1 MGKHILIL
9 ISAIILGTSAAV
21 AQGHEHP
28 PSKRSGPAGEQ
39 EKKQRYTC
47 VMHPEIVMDHPG
59 NCPKCG
65 MKLVPL
71 KEEKPKPPAKID
83 NHSMHAMKHGEHE
96 QEMHGEHKMQMSM
109 QSSVDIAD
117 PMSRESSGTS
127 WVRFHADVWQNVHV
141 RR

>member
-9 ISAIILGTSAAV
+9 ISALALGTSSAV
-21 AQGHEHP
+21 AQGHGHP
-28 PSKRSGPAGEQ
+28 PSKRFGAAGEQ

-47 VMHPEIVMDHPG
+47 VMHPEVVMEHPG

-65 MKLVPL
+65 MKLVPQ
-71 KEEKPKPPAKID
+71 KEKKRKSPMKID

-96 QEMHGEHKMQMSM
+96 QGVHDEHKMQMSM

-127 WVRFHADVWQNVHV
+127 
-141 RR
+141 

>member
-1 MGKHILIL
+1 MGKHILTL
-9 ISAIILGTSAAV
+9 ISAITLGTSVAV

-28 PSKRSGPAGEQ
+28 PSKRFGTAGEQ

-71 KEEKPKPPAKID
+71 KEEKPKPPTKID

-96 QEMHGEHKMQMSM
+96 QQAHGEQKMQMSM

-117 PMSRESSGTS
+117 PMS
-127 WVRFHADVWQNVHV
+127 
-141 RR
+141 